1 MEVTAA
7 TTSRFANKAVIMN
20 ANCLDVTIEDDEWRS
35 ATHDIV
41 MSDFFADSP
50 PIEPVSDGTIPLNGI
65 DASSHSWDGNS
76 LHRISLVG
84 VRDLVAVII
93 LSFLVIS
100 AFICSCFRR

>member
-1 MEVTAA
+1 MEVTSA
-7 TTSRFANKAVIMN
+7 TTSRFANKAVVIN

-35 ATHDIV
+35 ATHNIA
-41 MSDFFADSP
+41 MSDFWVDSP

-65 DASSHSWDGNS
+65 DAPSHSWDRNS

-84 VRDLVAVII
+84 VRDVVAVVI

-100 AFICSCFRR
+100 AFICSCLRK